1 MDLMNIGE
9 LPLARVVRL
18 PATKEG
24 WIAVIICALV
34 LFASQWIL
42 GKLLEGT
49 SLEENQKQTVTK
61 IASYVIAFV
70 VMLLILV

>member
-9 LPLARVVRL
+9 LPLARVVRF